1 MKKQK
6 LNGEQRATHRFLKQ
20 EVDKLI
26 DEDRRTNAHPN
37 VQQDLQRAREALK
50 KFVEG
55 LRELG
60 MRI

>member
-1 MKKQK
+1 MEK

-60 MRI
+60 MHI